1 MKTASLIFA
10 VLNILIL
17 VSVIFYVFLR
27 YDDLPQVIPVH
38 FGAGGEADGFGDK
51 SMIWLEVGINVAL
64 YTGLTYLSKKPKY
77 FNMPDG
83 MKANGPLINL
93 FAHVMCFVLM
103 LLFANLTYESIQVAL
118 GNAAKLSTNT
128 WLFLGLMFMVII
140 GFLAFSSY
148 SEKEKLSI

>member
-118 GNAAKLSTNT
+118 GNAAKLSTNI

-148 SEKEKLSI
+148 SEQEKLSI